1 MGLQGLR
8 FGRWTDRMFEDE
20 EAKPSFESWYI
31 RDSHRTLLHVLSR
44 FCRMLPS
51 ILELLPLHRGTW
63 TPTLQTV
70 SAPPGWAPVMLAR
83 TPQTQS
89 KQATSTLDQGVCS

>member
-1 MGLQGLR
+1 
-8 FGRWTDRMFEDE
+8 MFEDE

-63 TPTLQTV
+63 TPIADRF
-70 SAPPGWAPVMLAR
+70 SAAWLGTGHACKD
-83 TPQTQS
+83 PQNQS